1 VGVPTESASPTIAFE
16 LLRAIRRIVRRI
28 TIHSRALAGEVGLTV
43 PQLLCL
49 KAIGDAV
56 PAGMTVADLAK
67 QVSLS
72 PTTTSRI
79 VERLVRAGLV
89 TRVRSE
95 DDRRRVQLSLTPI
108 GIRRHRELP
117 RPLQD
122 RFLERLE
129 RLPTAEQERL
139 LHALSEILVMMDAE
153 DVDAAPLLV
162 PEAEIEGPDDR
173 R

>member
-1 VGVPTESASPTIAFE
+1 MPGPDVNASPTIAFE
-16 LLRAIRRIVRRI
+16 LLRSIRRIVRRI
-28 TIHSRALAGEVGLTV
+28 TIHSRALATEVGLTV

-56 PAGMTVADLAK
+56 PGRMTVAELAK

-89 TRVRSE
+89 ARDRSE
-95 DDRRRVQLSLTPI
+95 DDRRRVQLSLTPT
-108 GIRRHRELP
+108 GARRHRELP
-117 RPLQD
+117 RPLQE

-129 RLPTAEQERL
+129 RLPPAEQERL
-139 LHALSEILVMMDAE
+139 LRALSEILVMMDAE
-153 DVDAAPLLV
+153 NVDAAPLLV
-162 PEAEIEGPDDR
+162 PDAEIEGPDGPG
-173 R
+173 